1 MGGAHNEGVQ
11 DGGAQD
17 ATTLY
22 DELYLLFDEY
32 IVRNCKQPNTYE
44 SLFCKKEFVQFAKLH
59 GTSVVVTSPKK
70 EIKNKDEIIDE
81 LIYAFKLFAKYTS
94 MCDFF
99 SKNEEVDDINTIYLK
114 FLLIPYILGV
124 LCYETISM
132 EIRSDRLKEAKLYF
146 GEFINVV
153 NVYKIAPVEDYLLD
167 EGGEVNQ
174 AMNRRNIK
182 VKRAKDEKKLQDFYD
197 DMIKMNVKKGSSQ
210 NYNHLCFADH
220 MEEEQIREIYLSL
233 IKCKCLQTLNMM
245 DLIDTEIEVLE
256 MRNRQQVQD
265 KQHQNGKPTQGTK
278 DTHDGQPPHQNKHPK
293 DGIKKPWLFTIKKN
307 MPLADMTQMRNY
319 YRDLV
324 FTPAH
329 NLPTISLE
337 ECAKIE
343 MEYALK
349 GEGMAPRS
357 EEERR
362 GNPKSGTIKGAA
374 QNGTDDEED
383 YEKSS
388 KEESEKELMDREW
401 DDWKD
406 MHQKGIGN
414 KNRNVA

>member
-1 MGGAHNEGVQ
+1 MGGPQ
-11 DGGAQD
+11 DGGTQD
-17 ATTLY
+17 ATALY
-22 DELYLLFDEY
+22 DELYLLFDDY
-32 IVRNCKQPNTYE
+32 IAQNSKQPSTYE
-44 SLFCKKEFVQFAKLH
+44 SLFHKKDFLEFAKFH
-59 GTSVVVTSPKK
+59 GTTTLVPSPPKV
-70 EIKNKDEIIDE
+70 IKNKDEIIDE

-99 SKNEEVDDINTIYLK
+99 SNNEELDDVNTKYLK

-153 NVYKIAPVEDYLLD
+153 NVYHIAPVEDYLLD
-167 EGGEVNQ
+167 EGGDTSQ

-182 VKRAKDEKKLQDFYD
+182 VKRAKDEKKFQEFYE
-197 DMIKMNVKKGSSQ
+197 DMIKMNVKKSTSQ
-210 NYNHLCFADH
+210 NYNPSLFAHH
-220 MEEEQIREIYLSL
+220 MDEEQLRELYLSL
-233 IKCKCLQTLNMM
+233 IKCKCLQTLNMI
-245 DLIDTEIEVLE
+245 DLLDTELEVLE
-256 MRNRQQVQD
+256 MRSKHNGQLTHDV
-265 KQHQNGKPTQGTK
+265 KQP
-278 DTHDGQPPHQNKHPK
+278 HDGQKPHTNHTN
-293 DGIKKPWLFTIKKN
+293 DGVKKKPWLFTIKKN
-307 MPLADMTQMRNY
+307 MPLADMTEMRNY

-343 MEYALK
+343 MQYALK
-349 GEGMAPRS
+349 GEGEGRALGN
-357 EEERR
+357 EEERK
-362 GNPKSGTIKGAA
+362 GSPKDGTKKGPA
-374 QNGTDDEED
+374 QNGADDEDD
-383 YEKSS
+383 YEKCSTD
-388 KEESEKELMDREW
+388 ESEKEVMDRAW